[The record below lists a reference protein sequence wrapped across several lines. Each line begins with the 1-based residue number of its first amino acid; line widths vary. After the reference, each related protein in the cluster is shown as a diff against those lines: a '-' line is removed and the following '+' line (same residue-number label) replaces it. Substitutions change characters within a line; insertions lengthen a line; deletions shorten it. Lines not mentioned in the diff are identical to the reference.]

1 MKAAAAL
8 ATGSE
13 WSEALEQALTETL
26 DQLDDA
32 SVDLAMMFA
41 SAEYAPFY
49 AELATEA
56 QRRLDAKVMIGCSG
70 QGIIGLEREVE
81 SEPAISVLAFSLPG
95 VRLYPVHVKQ
105 ADVQDT
111 ESGGRWLNSL
121 GITVADVNA
130 WLLLADP
137 FSLDPERLISVLNA
151 GYPGIDLI
159 GGLASGDMRQQK
171 THLFLNGEVVEEG
184 AIALALGGAY
194 TVQTVVAQGAQPIGE
209 PWTITGVTD
218 NFIETLG
225 MKPAIDILKET
236 LRELS
241 PEMQTRAQR
250 NLLVGLAM
258 NEYRDEF
265 QRGDFLIRNVMGINQ
280 EHGWIAVGASPSVG
294 QTLQFQI
301 RDPEAADSDLVAML
315 GDAKGKLGETA
326 PVGALLCSCN
336 GRGLGLFGTPNHDA
350 GKVSEQFGHLPVAG
364 FFCNGEIGPVSGK
377 PFVHGYTASIAFIV
391 PKTS

>member
-26 DQLDDA
+26 GQLEDA
-32 SVDLAMMFA
+32 PVDLAMVFA

-49 AELATEA
+49 AELAAEA
-56 QRRLDAKVMIGCSG
+56 HRRLDANVLIGCSG
-70 QGIIGLEREVE
+70 QGIIGLAREVE
-81 SEPAISVLAFSLPG
+81 SEPAVSVLAFSLPG

-105 ADVQDT
+105 ADVQDA
-111 ESGGRWLNSL
+111 EAGGRWLNSL
-121 GITVADVNA
+121 GITAADVNA

-137 FSLDPERLISVLNA
+137 FSLDPERLISVLNE

-171 THLFLNGEVVEEG
+171 TYLFLNGEAVEEG

-218 NFIETLG
+218 NFVETLG
-225 MKPAIDILKET
+225 MRPAIEILKET

-265 QRGDFLIRNVMGINQ
+265 QRGDFLIRNLMGVNQ

-294 QTLQFQI
+294 QTLQFQV
-301 RDPEAADSDLVAML
+301 RDPEAADSDLLAML
-315 GDAKGKLGETA
+315 GGAKEKLGDTA
-326 PVGALLCSCN
+326 PVGALLCACN

-350 GKVSEQFGHLPVAG
+350 GLVSEQFGQLPVAG

-377 PFVHGYTASIAFIV
+377 PFVHGYTASIALIV
-391 PKTS
+391 PKSP